1 MASRRKVPSSSN
13 GQEQD
18 SGSNM
23 CGAGALIGEIYG
35 GNKVMMR
42 NDRGGVMAPLFLGE
56 MGPRDASMLTFMTE

>member
-1 MASRRKVPSSSN
+1 
-13 GQEQD
+13 
-18 SGSNM
+18 M